1 MADKHASARKR
12 ARQNERRR
20 QRNASLRSA
29 LRTAV
34 KKVVIAAEADEVE
47 MATAELPRAV
57 RVLGKASSKGIV
69 HKNRAARTISR
80 LTRRVNALAATRS

>member
-12 ARQNERRR
+12 ARQNEHRR

-34 KKVVIAAEADEVE
+34 KKVVVAAEAHEVE
-47 MATAELPRAV
+47 TATAELQRAI
-57 RVLGKASSKGIV
+57 RALGKASSKGIV
-69 HKNRAARTISR
+69 HKNHAARTISR
-80 LTRRVNALAATRS
+80 LTRRVNALAATQP

>member
-12 ARQNERRR
+12 ARQNEYRR

-34 KKVVIAAEADEVE
+34 KKVVVAAEAHEIE
-47 MATAELPRAV
+47 TATAELPRAI
-57 RVLGKASSKGIV
+57 RALGKASSKGIV
-69 HKNRAARTISR
+69 HKNHAARTISR
-80 LTRRVNALAATRS
+80 LTRRVNALTAAQS